1 MAITLSNE
9 FKEQM
14 GRANPEPV
22 VQIAIQTVAPSAYS
36 FYVHNGYN
44 GVDSTIEGDPI
55 LLSVTNVSN
64 SLDAV
69 TRKNQISS
77 IQFEVIDDGYIRTLA
92 ESYKFFNSYVLV
104 RLGAADMVTT
114 DWCPLF
120 FGRISRTWSEQGAIT
135 FEATDYEDFTLKQTN
150 FRTYFNKHPLEVL
163 LQSLQDA
170 GIPSARI
177 DSTSFAFDAVSTSSH
192 YVFSSYTGN
201 IYGEPEKAIYD
212 PNYLRNGDYN
222 DEIYLDGKHTN
233 LAPGTINTGSMGIT
247 STTLLVVRT
256 NKFLAEYLEMTRSAL
271 RADVSN
277 TKLKMVKPLKTD
289 SVAKHFTTDEYTD
302 FEMDNSTVIFNR
314 VVVRVGVGEG
324 AFELRFK
331 DTNSV
336 NAFGEHEY
344 ETETAY
350 FSAASEIKAQD
361 YAVYVASSFTAIQA
375 RSVGI
380 NGFCGTRN
388 LHAGSQVTADKITTD
403 NPSYSLFLKGIHR
416 GTSAITEPNP
426 EIRSLNWAFDE
437 EGSQDTMY
445 EGLGKIQL
453 NGLSHISGSSAPTN
467 NEGYLW
473 HDITVP
479 YNFATDLLDR
489 FSNGAPKIKFTTGLD
504 NIHLE
509 LGDLISIDNDWFL
522 YSELS
527 LNGLDSTVKFEVTKK
542 EVSLTG
548 SSIGVDYEAV
558 YITKDSPPS
567 IDIDWIPTL
576 DVVLSPINK
585 GGLIGQFTEM
595 SSANTLE
602 SGCSVTA
609 TTGLGYQ
616 INPGR
621 MLAGGLGALL
631 QDAQTFTATANKHS
645 YIGIDS
651 VSGNVLINEVATSAD
666 EPELAPGEIR
676 IGKVISGAS
685 SVSSVVDLRQFGAIT
700 AKQLNRELLAPADG
714 VLWNGGFEDWADPG
728 SAPVAWVNTGDGVP
742 VTDFAKE
749 TSVVHSGGVSLKMK
763 DTGNSLVFFSGF
775 IPIDSSQPYR
785 ASLWARQTG
794 SVTMRSDVFWYT
806 SAKVAASTS
815 SASITNAACAANNT
829 WENRSTILTPGSDVA
844 YAKIK
849 ITRPLNPGAD
859 CYWDDVTLRPEAPSF
874 RARAPL
880 AGGSTSITKDT
891 DTDLIFGTDI
901 HDYGAV
907 HDTSNGRF
915 TAPSAGIYE
924 INLTVQVT
932 CTGGEASMIAGYL
945 YKNGSKFAVA
955 LGGLHSAGA
964 FSASVTVSSGPM
976 ELAAGDYITPG
987 VHVGNRNAT
996 LAADPDDSYFSGRK
1010 IS

>member
-1 MAITLSNE
+1 MAITLSDE
-9 FKEQM
+9 FKERM

-22 VQIAIQTVAPSAYS
+22 VQVAIQTVAPSAFS

-44 GVDSTIEGDPI
+44 GVDSTIEGDPV

-77 IQFEVIDDGYIRTLA
+77 IQFEVIDDGFIRSLA
-92 ESYKFFNSYVLV
+92 TSYKFFNAYVVV
-104 RLGAADMVTT
+104 RLGAADMITT
-114 DWCPLF
+114 DWCPVF
-120 FGRISRTWSEQGAIT
+120 FGRISRTWSERGAIT
-135 FEATDYEDFTLKQTN
+135 FEATDYEDFTLNQTN

-177 DSTSFAFDAVSTSSH
+177 DSTSFAFDSVSTSSH
-192 YVFSSYTGN
+192 YVFSSYTGK
-201 IYGEPEKAIYD
+201 IYGEPEKEIYD
-212 PNYLRNGDYN
+212 PNHMRNEDFS
-222 DEIYLDGKHTN
+222 DDIYLDGKHTN
-233 LAPGTINTGSMGIT
+233 LAPGTINTGSMGIS

-256 NKFLAEYLEMTRSAL
+256 DKFLSEYLEMTRSVL
-271 RADVSN
+271 RADVAN
-277 TKLKMVKPLKTD
+277 AKLKMVKPLKTD
-289 SVAKHFTTDEYTD
+289 SVTKHFTTDEYTD
-302 FEMDNSTVIFNR
+302 FEMDNNTVIFNR
-314 VVVRVGVGEG
+314 VVIRIGVGEG

-344 ETETAY
+344 STETAY
-350 FSAASEIKAQD
+350 FSAASEIKEED
-361 YAVYVASSFTAIQA
+361 YNVFAGSSFTAIQA

-388 LHAGSQVTADKITTD
+388 LHAGSQVAADQITADR
-403 NPSYSLFLKGIHR
+403 PSFYSFISGLLKSE
-416 GTSAITEPNP
+416 SAITEPNSSMT
-426 EIRSLNWAFDE
+426 SLSWAFDE
-437 EGSQDTMY
+437 FGSNDTMY
-445 EGLGKIQL
+445 EGLGKIQV
-453 NGLSHISGSSAPTN
+453 NGLSYVTGSSSTN

-473 HDITVP
+473 HDVTVP
-479 YNFATDLLDR
+479 HIFANDLLDR
-489 FSNGAPKIKFTTGLD
+489 FSNGAPKIKFTAGLD

-527 LNGLDSTVKFEVTKK
+527 LDGLDSTVKFEITKK

-548 SSIGVDYEAV
+548 SFIGVNYEAV

-567 IDIDWIPTL
+567 IDVDFIPPL
-576 DVVLSPINK
+576 DVILAPIRKKN
-585 GGLIGQFTEM
+585 LIQSFTEM
-595 SSANTLE
+595 PNQNTLE
-602 SGCSVTA
+602 SGCSVEA
-609 TTGLGYQ
+609 TSGLAYQ
-616 INPGR
+616 IKPGK
-621 MLAGGLGALL
+621 MLAGGFGALL
-631 QDAQTFTATANKHS
+631 QNATTFTATANKHT
-645 YIGIDS
+645 YVGIDS
-651 VSGNVLINEVATSAD
+651 VSGNILINEVATSAD

-685 SVSSVVDLRQFGAIT
+685 SVSSVVDLRQFGAISS
-700 AKQLNRELLAPADG
+700 KQLNREMIAPSG
-714 VLWNGGFEDWADPG
+714 GLLWNGGFEDWPDAGGMPIGWEED
-728 SAPVAWVNTGDGVP
+728 GDGV
-742 VTDFAKE
+742 VGTDTKRE
-749 TSVVHSGGVSLKMK
+749 PSVVHGGRYALKMLN
-763 DTGNSLVFFSGF
+763 TSVSVGF
-775 IPIDSSQPYR
+775 LSDYIRIDNTTPYR
-785 ASLWARQTG
+785 VSIWARQTG
-794 SVTMRSDVFWYT
+794 NLAMRADIFWYQADKT
-806 SAKVAASTS
+806 AASTS
-815 SASITNAACAANNT
+815 SSSITNAQCAANNT
-829 WENRSTILTPGSDVA
+829 WEQRTTIVTPGSDVA

-849 ITRPLNPGAD
+849 LTRPTSPGVD

-874 RARAPL
+874 RARAPS
-880 AGGSTSITKDT
+880 AGGGTSITKDA

-915 TAPSAGIYE
+915 TAPTNGVYE

-964 FSASVTVSSGPM
+964 FSASVTVSSGPV
-976 ELAAGDYITPG
+976 ELEAGDYITPG
-987 VHVGNRNAT
+987 IHVGNRNAT

-1010 IS
+1010 VT